1 MLSTSYRLKLEN
13 ICERIAN
20 HQEVSLEEII
30 WSEKLSKHNTTA
42 AKFLRQARRKANNQ
56 NMKPGGLDEFLN
68 MMDLGNPDP
77 STHKSQFNGPDDI
90 ADFFRNGDGMR
101 RD

>member
-20 HQEVSLEEII
+20 HQEVSLDEII
-30 WSEKLSKHNTTA
+30 WAEKLSAHNTTA
-42 AKFLRQARRKANNQ
+42 ARFLRQARRKAANPD
-56 NMKPGGLDEFLN
+56 MKPGGLDDFLN
-68 MMDLGNPDP
+68 QMDLGNPDP
-77 STHKSQFNGPDDI
+77 STHRTQFEGPDDI
-90 ADFFRNGDGMR
+90 VDFFRNDDGMR